1 VAWPETGGWAVVVSA
16 ALLARALFKG
26 FPCFAELRGD
36 IPLEPLWINGV
47 RMQQQGQRLFVAVDA
62 LEELL
67 EATGDLLQL
76 EVEWVRNDVLAVVYN
91 ASFWEQADV
100 AVGYSLVEHFP
111 TLASSSGVDA
121 TVQPR
126 EEGATV
132 QFTQDL

>member
-1 VAWPETGGWAVVVSA
+1 MAWPETGGWAVVVSA
-16 ALLARALFKG
+16 ALLARALFEG
-26 FPCFAELRGD
+26 FARFAELRGD

-91 ASFWEQADV
+91 ASF
-100 AVGYSLVEHFP
+100 
-111 TLASSSGVDA
+111 
-121 TVQPR
+121 
-126 EEGATV
+126 
-132 QFTQDL
+132 